1 MSIIKQLSKNFF
13 RFFFLTFVESKLQPA
28 NDNCMIQLY
37 CHLVAA
43 WHIVERLRPIRSPIP
58 HPLGPSL
65 SLSLLTGSL
74 RWHLLAPLPVTFE
87 YVMLLIW
94 FRIAD
99 FFLCLILKAPFIL
112 KVLSGEGKTSS
123 CSQVSDHASRWKLL
137 CLSFGWWTWE
147 KCPWRMIKLLWDLLE
162 SGETKTNPSNKYAS
176 PHWRLDCCGSS
187 CLKHVAAWTETISC
201 LTQSMTTEFL
211 ESKLD
216 FW

>member
-1 MSIIKQLSKNFF
+1 M
-13 RFFFLTFVESKLQPA
+13 TFVESKLQLA

-43 WHIVERLRPIRSPIP
+43 WHIVERLRPIRSPTSQPPWPFFVSVTINRFSEVAP
-58 HPLGPSL
+58 FGSLTSNLWVRYVTNLIQNSWFLSMSYFEGPVYLESPLRGRQDVILQPSL
-65 SLSLLTGSL
+65 WPCKLVKGPLSEL
-74 RWHLLAPLPVTFE
+74 R
-87 YVMLLIW
+87 MMNM
-94 FRIAD
+94 R
-99 FFLCLILKAPFIL
+99 
-112 KVLSGEGKTSS
+112 
-123 CSQVSDHASRWKLL
+123 
-137 CLSFGWWTWE
+137 

-201 LTQSMTTEFL
+201 LTQSMTPEFL